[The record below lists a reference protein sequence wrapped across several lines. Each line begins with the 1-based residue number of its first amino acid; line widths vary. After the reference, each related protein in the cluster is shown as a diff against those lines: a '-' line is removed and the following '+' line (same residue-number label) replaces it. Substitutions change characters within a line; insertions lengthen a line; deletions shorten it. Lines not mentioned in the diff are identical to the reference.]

1 VLSEADDIA
10 RISFNLPRQRNPQRP
25 ATWTALASAINDLP
39 ATVRVVILQG
49 EGPSFSAGLDRA
61 LFGAVPGGL
70 EELARLPAAAA
81 QDRIASF
88 QRGIA
93 ALARPSFVS
102 IALVQG
108 HAIGA
113 GLQVALACD
122 FRVAA
127 DDAQLRMAEVGL
139 GLVPDLGGTKRLV
152 ELVGYS
158 RAAAICLSG
167 STVSAQAALRMGLVN
182 EVVPV
187 DDLEA
192 AGQRWADQLTALP
205 HTAVTETKALLL
217 TAAHNLQGEQER
229 LEAAAQHRQLR
240 LLAGIETEDGPS

>member
-139 GLVPDLGGTKRLV
+139 V